1 MIIISVFLLLLIK
14 SLTKVKYSAILFQ
27 KGVVSIMAFHK
38 TTLAALKLLTHSS
51 PDIKKTYKI
60 HRQIVTLAHKTII
73 KSPYYKIWNHKIT
86 RNGYDIAV
94 RIFSPPNDLPHPVLL
109 FFHGGGWVTGNIE
122 SYDNVCFNMALMT
135 DRIVVSVD
143 YRLAPE
149 YPFPTALEDCYCVAK
164 EIFLDNSLLKT
175 NPDEITIIGDSA
187 GGNLA
192 AALSL
197 MARDKGEFLP
207 KQQILIY
214 PATFNNHTET
224 SPFIS
229 VRENGTDYILTAKT
243 ISDYMEMYCPDKK
256 NWRNPYFAPLLE
268 KDFSRQPRTLIIT
281 AEYCPL
287 RDEGE
292 AYGRKLQEAG
302 IDVTIERIPDA
313 LHGYFSSLPNKHHLI
328 QNTYKIINKFLQE

>member
-1 MIIISVFLLLLIK
+1 MIIL
-14 SLTKVKYSAILFQ
+14 
-27 KGVVSIMAFHK
+27 KGVVFHMAFHK
-38 TTLAALKLLTHSS
+38 VTLAALKFLSHSS

-60 HRQIVTLAHKTII
+60 HRQLVTLAHKKVI
-73 KSPYYKIWNHKIT
+73 KPPYYKIWNHKIT
-86 RNGYDIAV
+86 RDGYDIAV

-122 SYDNVCFNMALMT
+122 SYDSVCANMAVIT
-135 DRIVVSVD
+135 DRVVVSVD

-164 EIFLDNSLLKT
+164 EIFLDDTLLKT
-175 NPDEITIIGDSA
+175 KADEITIIGDSA

-197 MARDKGEFLP
+197 MARDRGEFLP

-214 PATFNNHTET
+214 PATFNNHSET
-224 SPFIS
+224 SPFSS
-229 VRENGTDYILTAKT
+229 VRENGTDYILTSKT
-243 ISDYMEMYCPDKK
+243 VSDYMEMYCPNKK

-268 KDFSRQPRTLIIT
+268 KDFSKQPRTLIIT
-281 AEYCPL
+281 AQYCPL

-302 IDVTIERIPDA
+302 NDVTIERIPNA
-313 LHGYFSSLPNKHHLI
+313 LHGYFSSLPNKNHLI
-328 QNTYKIINKFLQE
+328 QYTYKIINQFLQE

>member
-1 MIIISVFLLLLIK
+1 MLQCYN
-14 SLTKVKYSAILFQ
+14 KYDI
-27 KGVVSIMAFHK
+27 KGVVFIMAFHK
-38 TTLAALKLLTHSS
+38 ATLTALKLLSHSS

-60 HRQIVTLAHKTII
+60 HRQIVTLARKTII
-73 KSPYYKIWNHKIT
+73 KPPYYKTWNHKIT
-86 RNGYDIAV
+86 REGYDIPV
-94 RIFSPPNDLPHPVLL
+94 RIFSPPNDLPHPVIL

-122 SYDNVCFNMALMT
+122 SYDSVCSTMARVT
-135 DRIVVSVD
+135 DRIIVSVD

-164 EIFLDNSLLKT
+164 EIFLDNTLLKT
-175 NPDEITIIGDSA
+175 NADEITIMGDSA

-192 AALSL
+192 AALSI
-197 MARDKGEFLP
+197 MARDRGEFLP

-214 PATFNNHTET
+214 PATFHDHSET
-224 SPFIS
+224 SPFPS
-229 VRENGTDYILTAKT
+229 VRENGTDYLLTSKT
-243 ISDYMEMYCPDKK
+243 ISDYMEMYCPNKK
-256 NWRNPYFAPLLE
+256 DWRNPYFAPLLE

-302 IDVTIERIPDA
+302 NDVIIKRMPNA
-313 LHGYFSSLPNKHHLI
+313 LHGYFSSLPKKHHLI
-328 QNTYKIINKFLQE
+328 RQTYQEINQFLQNP